1 MATSGTGGAI
11 EGRTAPVD
19 ERVLLGVTADC
30 ADLAAELVETFLDEL
45 PAEWAQLGEAVRRR
59 DANGVR
65 ESAHKL
71 AGALGLMGA
80 RRAVQ
85 LSRVLEHMGRDGR
98 LDDVDSAFGALGGSL
113 DEVRPALAD
122 WRDRLRGGRA

>member
-1 MATSGTGGAI
+1 MVEARA
-11 EGRTAPVD
+11 TAPVD
-19 ERVLLGVTADC
+19 ESVLLQVTCDC
-30 ADLAAELVETFLDEL
+30 PDLAAELVETFLEEL
-45 PAEWAQLGEAVRRR
+45 PGEWARLANAVVRR
-59 DANGVR
+59 DAAGVR

-71 AGALGLMGA
+71 AGSLGLMGA

-98 LDDVDSAFGALGGSL
+98 LDDVESAWRALAACL

-122 WRDRLRGGRA
+122 WRDRLRCGGA